1 MDKTPKVVYH
11 GSPTPG
17 LQAIEPKPSRVL
29 GGDSAVFGTLDA
41 DVAISFL
48 VPWTD
53 ENFRQGSHD
62 GQFYMQE
69 MAPGNYETFFK
80 GKEGY
85 IYSMDSAAFK
95 SDDRLTRFEVI
106 AKEAQPVLAVRH
118 IPDALTA
125 LRQTKF
131 TLYTH
136 GQTLPWEESGD
147 RLNRAQII
155 ETYQAL
161 LQRTGLS
168 PDQLWVS
175 SGSALVLHGLRK
187 DAGDVDSGCHQD
199 ALDQAAKRL
208 GIAPTPY
215 RANHQY
221 IPEGTPNLLIPDLHA
236 DILLEPSTTPHDL
249 VVINGV
255 TCYSLA
261 KLLWQKQALDRPKDQ
276 ADIANLKKAMS
287 SPTKTG
293 TIMNKHQ
300 YLIEA
305 IQAGA
310 YRRRAWCIK
319 AFSVTKH
326 EPYQLGN
333 PVEPYD
339 IVITSED
346 KVGIYCIDPTSEM
359 KPVKIEGATQ
369 TEPIFQM
376 KDRIKLLPGDLP
388 SVKEEIDTT
397 CGNVL
402 VNAMVLIW
410 PFGDKIP
417 FQVGRIN
424 GIKLEAMLA
433 SKLHDTP
440 EEGATRD
447 KDKIYVDELIKYCDA
462 MAALGSLATL
472 NVPAASPKILTIDP
486 SVIKRRDELLKENAD
501 RLHDAATLA
510 KIEAEL
516 VAMDKAT
523 MKGDPSEGFMISGKQ
538 WDVCR
543 KRQFIMLG
551 AEPGFGETQ
560 HGVKPIETSLREGWQ
575 VKRMPE
581 MIDNLRSG
589 SYNRGAETAMG
600 GESVKYFYRV
610 FQNTRVAEDDC
621 GSTSGLKWKITEDNF
636 KRFVGL
642 HRADITVKTTDKAAK
657 AEASRLTPEVLKSLI
672 GKTIEVRTPM
682 LCKTQSP
689 SFCAR
694 CVGDSLAMTPTGLHI
709 AASDVG
715 SAFMLVFM
723 KKMHG
728 VALKTSRYRY
738 KHSIS

>member
-1 MDKTPKVVYH
+1 MDKMPAVVYH
-11 GSPTPG
+11 GSTTG
-17 LQAIEPKPSRVL
+17 DLKQIEPRPSRVID
-29 GGDSAVFGTLDA
+29 GERAVFATDRR
-41 DVAISFL
+41 DVAICFL
-48 VPWTD
+48 VPWRD
-53 ENFRQGSHD
+53 NDFRQGSHD
-62 GQFYMQE
+62 GQLYMHEQV
-69 MAPGNYETFFK
+69 AGNFEKFFQ
-80 GKEGY
+80 GQAGY
-85 IYSMDSAAFK
+85 IYTLNGKTFHHDP
-95 SDDRLTRFEVI
+95 RLTKFEAISAEV
-106 AKEAQPVLAVRH
+106 QPVLGVEH
-118 IPDALTA
+118 IEDAWAA
-125 LRQTKF
+125 LQGTKF
-131 TLYTH
+131 
-136 GQTLPWEESGD
+136 
-147 RLNRAQII
+147 
-155 ETYQAL
+155 
-161 LQRTGLS
+161 
-168 PDQLWVS
+168 
-175 SGSALVLHGLRK
+175 
-187 DAGDVDSGCHQD
+187 
-199 ALDQAAKRL
+199 
-208 GIAPTPY
+208 
-215 RANHQY
+215 
-221 IPEGTPNLLIPDLHA
+221 LLIRAA
-236 DILLEPSTTPHDL
+236 DSPPWD
-249 VVINGV
+249 V
-255 TCYSLA
+255 
-261 KLLWQKQALDRPKDQ
+261 
-276 ADIANLKKAMS
+276 ADTKSKSKPLGTAMD
-287 SPTKTG
+287 KR
-293 TIMNKHQ
+293 Q
-300 YLIEA
+300 FLIEA

-424 GIKLEAMLA
+424 GRKLEAMLA

-523 MKGDPSEGFMISGKQ
+523 MKGDPSEGFMILGKQ

-636 KRFVGL
+636 RRFVGL

-682 LCKTQSP
+682 LCKTQAP

>member
-1 MDKTPKVVYH
+1 MDK
-11 GSPTPG
+11 
-17 LQAIEPKPSRVL
+17 
-29 GGDSAVFGTLDA
+29 
-41 DVAISFL
+41 
-48 VPWTD
+48 
-53 ENFRQGSHD
+53 RQ
-62 GQFYMQE
+62 F
-69 MAPGNYETFFK
+69 
-80 GKEGY
+80 
-85 IYSMDSAAFK
+85 
-95 SDDRLTRFEVI
+95 
-106 AKEAQPVLAVRH
+106 
-118 IPDALTA
+118 
-125 LRQTKF
+125 
-131 TLYTH
+131 
-136 GQTLPWEESGD
+136 
-147 RLNRAQII
+147 
-155 ETYQAL
+155 
-161 LQRTGLS
+161 
-168 PDQLWVS
+168 
-175 SGSALVLHGLRK
+175 
-187 DAGDVDSGCHQD
+187 
-199 ALDQAAKRL
+199 
-208 GIAPTPY
+208 
-215 RANHQY
+215 
-221 IPEGTPNLLIPDLHA
+221 
-236 DILLEPSTTPHDL
+236 
-249 VVINGV
+249 
-255 TCYSLA
+255 
-261 KLLWQKQALDRPKDQ
+261 
-276 ADIANLKKAMS
+276 
-287 SPTKTG
+287 
-293 TIMNKHQ
+293 
-300 YLIEA
+300 LIEA

-447 KDKIYVDELIKYCDA
+447 KDRIYVDELIKYCDA

-682 LCKTQSP
+682 LCKTQAP